1 MQEDIFGNMSKYDK
15 AFEQLVADGAI
26 YQPPKDAIFDF
37 VKAVLQNHTG
47 LAYKLLQD
55 CKDIGESS
63 LAILSVLF
71 NNTKQLLQVQTC
83 ESKDIEK
90 TTGLTYWQIKNAKE
104 CLNVYSNNNLIYIMK
119 LIQSTERKIKSGLME
134 EQIAVDYVVSNI
146 L

>member
-1 MQEDIFGNMSKYDK
+1 MEQYISHLKMQYLI
-15 AFEQLVADGAI
+15 L
-26 YQPPKDAIFDF
+26 
-37 VKAVLQNHTG
+37 
-47 LAYKLLQD
+47 YKLLQD